1 MTTPDSNDHRKTV
14 RQWLSMPIQWKIP
27 VYQRHYAW
35 DAEEDF
41 GAPQLFWNVVEEQA
55 KERLNS
61 GRPPPPHYFGAI
73 LVDDKTKTPEEAI
86 NYYDV
91 VDGQQRLTT
100 LSVAMFAL
108 IGVAKSHGHAE
119 AIKKDLEE
127 YVFIVP
133 QQKQPKLKPSN
144 FDRDK
149 YNTLLRTAYRTDVPE
164 DWNIRDQYDKS
175 KVIYATDYFY
185 QQFRKFV
192 NKHRQEDTTDSINSL
207 RDALLDGFEL
217 VLIKLA
223 TTDKAQKVFESMNTT
238 GKLLTTFDIIRNDVF
253 ERAADE
259 QDGLDEQLFETDLW
273 QQFEQPFWE
282 DHPGI
287 RGDGITHI
295 EAYIARMLMA
305 KERKYILLNRNSIVK
320 AYKDKY
326 AVIPYRSAVEKEVED
341 ISSYVKVY
349 KYLVGAPASKNP
361 VDDRLKFGY
370 FMLSECK
377 NLDFAP
383 IIFVIATSKVSIEEM
398 NRMMK
403 LLESYVIRRA
413 LCGFSDANY
422 NKQAPSICKFLETN
436 PTYDKLHESL
446 TSSDEVTS
454 VFPTDKRVVEGCLN
468 EPIYKSKS
476 KKYLKYIFDCL
487 AHESLDN
494 KDEIRDI
501 KGLTVDHVIPQS
513 WMDTSWKNY
522 LNDRGFGDDVVE
534 SKLHTIGNLT
544 PMSKGRNAS
553 KSNNPWSGAD
563 GAQKSLKECNLKMTS
578 ALGKNDEW
586 DIGKVTARSKE
597 LAEKIFDIWAYDHNY

>member
-282 DHPGI
+282 DHPGK

-326 AVIPYRSAVEKEVED
+326 ATSPYRSDVEKEVED

-383 IIFVIATSKVSIEEM
+383 IIFVIATSKAPIEEM

-422 NKQAPSICKFLETN
+422 NKQAPSICKFLGTN
-436 PTYDKLHESL
+436 PTYEKLHESL
-446 TSSDEVTS
+446 TSSNEVTS
-454 VFPTDKRVVEGCLN
+454 VFPTDKRIVEGCLN

-487 AHESLDN
+487 AHELLDN

-586 DIGKVTARSKE
+586 DIVKVTARSKE

>member
-1 MTTPDSNDHRKTV
+1 MTTTDSNDHRKTV

-41 GAPQLFWNVVEEQA
+41 GAPQLFWDVVEKQA

-61 GRPPPPHYFGAI
+61 GRAPAPHYFGAI
-73 LVDDKTKTPEEAI
+73 LVDDKTKIPEKAI
-86 NYYDV
+86 SNYDV

-108 IGVAKSHGHAE
+108 IGVAKSHGHAA

-133 QQKQPKLKPSN
+133 QKKQPKLKPSN

-149 YNTLLRTAYRTDVPE
+149 YNKLLRAAYRTDVPE

-175 KVIYATDYFY
+175 KVIHATDYFY
-185 QQFRKFV
+185 QQFRIFV
-192 NKHRQEDTTDSINSL
+192 NNHCQDDATDGINSL

-259 QDGLDEQLFETDLW
+259 DEGLDEQLFETDLW

-282 DHPGI
+282 GYPGK
-287 RGDGITHI
+287 RDGGATHI

-305 KERKYILLNRNSIVK
+305 KERRYILLNRNSIVK

-326 AVIPYRSAVEKEVED
+326 AADPYISDVEKEVED
-341 ISSYVKVY
+341 ISSYVKLY

-383 IIFVIATSKVSIEEM
+383 IIFVIATSKVPIEEM

-422 NKQAPSICKFLETN
+422 NKQAPSICKFLGAN
-436 PTYDKLHESL
+436 PTYKKLHESL
-446 TSSDEVTS
+446 TSSDEATS
-454 VFPTDKRVVEGCLN
+454 VFPTYKRVVEGCLN
-468 EPIYKSKS
+468 ESIYKSKA

-487 AHESLDN
+487 AHELLDS
-494 KDEIRDI
+494 KDEILD
-501 KGLTVDHVIPQS
+501 KGLTVDHIIPQS

-522 LNDRGFGDDVVE
+522 LNSRGFGDDVIE

-586 DIGKVTARSKE
+586 DIKNVTARSKE
-597 LAEKIFDIWAYDHNY
+597 LADKICDIWAYDHDD